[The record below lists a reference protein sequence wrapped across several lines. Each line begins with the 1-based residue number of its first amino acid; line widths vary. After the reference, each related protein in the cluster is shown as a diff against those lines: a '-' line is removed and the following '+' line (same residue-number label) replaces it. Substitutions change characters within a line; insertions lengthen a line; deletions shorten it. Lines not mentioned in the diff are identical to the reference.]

1 MAQTGHGALTVPLGG
16 TDSCTKEHVVDHVIQ
31 TVPLSD
37 KEVEKRAQ
45 TGPFSGTDS

>member
-16 TDSCTKEHVVDHVIQ
+16 TDSGSDSCTKEHVVGHVIQ
-31 TVPLSD
+31 TASLSD

-45 TGPFSGTDS
+45 TVS